1 MRRNSAVCHSSTVSG
16 ICIMR
21 KRRRYISQ
29 ISRCI
34 GVKEITKHGSKLSGT
49 PGINFTAWET
59 ALQDLVHAVSL
70 QLYTYIWN
78 EYTAYLFTKQET
90 ACVVIFLITEGKFW
104 QHDHHLTFS
113 FIFDGLRSN
122 KLVQN
127 LTVFPWL
134 IFLKDQENK
143 ISPFCIATHSVGKD
157 WSKQFSDMIWHSKTN
172 LVWIVLVDLAQGWHR
187 LDIKK

>member
-1 MRRNSAVCHSSTVSG
+1 MRKNSAVCHSSTVSG
-16 ICIMR
+16 ICKMR

-34 GVKEITKHGSKLSGT
+34 GVEEITKQGSKLSGT

-59 ALQDLVHAVSL
+59 ALQDLAHEVSL
-70 QLYTYIWN
+70 QLHTHMWL
-78 EYTAYLFTKQET
+78 EYTAYLFTKKET

-104 QHDHHLTFS
+104 QHDRHLTFS

-127 LTVFPWL
+127 LTAFPWL
-134 IFLKDQENK
+134 IFLKYQENK
-143 ISPFCIATHSVGKD
+143 ISPFCIATHD
-157 WSKQFSDMIWHSKTN
+157 KTH
-172 LVWIVLVDLAQGWHR
+172 LVRIFLLDLAQSWHC
-187 LDIKK
+187 LDINK

>member
-16 ICIMR
+16 ICKMSNKTLYQCEGNNKTWIKVER
-21 KRRRYISQ
+21 NK
-29 ISRCI
+29 
-34 GVKEITKHGSKLSGT
+34 
-49 PGINFTAWET
+49 GINFTGWET

-70 QLYTYIWN
+70 QLYTYMWN

-104 QHDHHLTFS
+104 QHDRYLTLS

-157 WSKQFSDMIWHSKTN
+157 WSKQFSDMI
-172 LVWIVLVDLAQGWHR
+172 
-187 LDIKK
+187 